1 MWVIARNIE
10 HPAWSEPSAGEAEA
24 TQEDVA
30 ASRDKDTMHRKPRRL
45 KDAANQNTLENRDP
59 RKWKVPMSASLA
71 QVPRLGFPAFPCLL
85 RRSENQR
92 LINLEVSRTRDA
104 FYQKAHHPK

>member
-1 MWVIARNIE
+1 MWVIARNIGD
-10 HPAWSEPSAGEAEA
+10 PAWSEPRAGEAEA
-24 TQEDVA
+24 TQEDVVE
-30 ASRDKDTMHRKPRRL
+30 SRDKGTKHRKPRRL

-85 RRSENQR
+85 SHSGNQR
-92 LINLEVSRTRDA
+92 LVNLEDSRTREA
-104 FYQKAHHPK
+104 FYQKAHRPK